1 MPGRVRVREGFNI
14 WPGFV
19 DALTTLLIML
29 LFVLTV
35 FTAMQVFLGDVLTGR
50 DKTITQ
56 LSSQREQLTKQL
68 AEETALMEQARHDIA
83 GLRDRLSATTAQRE
97 ALERERT
104 SLQSRVAGLERDKN
118 ALEAEKADAERRI
131 AGLETE
137 KSALQS
143 QKTEAERKIAAL
155 ESEKSTLQSQK
166 TDAERRIATLDREKT
181 DLIARVTGLDREKL
195 AALARIAAL
204 ERQGADDRRA
214 AEADR
219 SRSAAEK
226 SELERRLEALE
237 AQRGAE
243 EAEKRRLA
251 GDKSDLER
259 RIAALET
266 QRRAEEAEKTRIAG
280 EKTDLERRLEALE
293 ARRRAEEDAGKR
305 VAAEKQSVEQRLAQ
319 LERDLDALRRE
330 RDRLQAALL
339 VEEKATGDQKR
350 LTDTQAA
357 EIALLNRQMAALRTQ
372 LGAIEEAL
380 KVAEAKSATQKVEIE
395 DLGRR
400 LNLALASQVQELQ
413 RYRSEFFGRLREIL
427 GDRPDI
433 RVVGDRFVFQSEVL
447 FPVGSD
453 EINPAG
459 REQLAKLA
467 RTLKE
472 ISAKV
477 PRDLNWVLR
486 VDGHTDRRPI
496 VSARFPSNW
505 ELSSARAIAVVK
517 LLMAEGVP
525 ANRLV
530 AAGFGEFQPL
540 EPGEGEESFGK
551 NRRIELK
558 LTER

>member
-1 MPGRVRVREGFNI
+1 MRGRIRVREGFNI

-35 FTAMQVFLGDVLTGR
+35 FAAMQFFLGDVLTGR
-50 DKTITQ
+50 EKTITE
-56 LSSQREQLTKQL
+56 LSARMQELSRDLGLEKSKVEKAQR
-68 AEETALMEQARHDIA
+68 DIA
-83 GLRDRLSATTAQRE
+83 GLQQELRATIEQRQRLEGERDT
-97 ALERERT
+97 
-104 SLQSRVAGLERDKN
+104 LQGRVAGLEREKST
-118 ALEAEKADAERRI
+118 LESQKAEAERRI
-131 AGLETE
+131 
-137 KSALQS
+137 
-143 QKTEAERKIAAL
+143 IV
-155 ESEKSTLQSQK
+155 
-166 TDAERRIATLDREKT
+166 LDKDKA
-181 DLIARVTGLDREKL
+181 DLIARIAGLDREKL
-195 AALARIAAL
+195 EALARIAGL
-204 ERQGADDRRA
+204 ERQGAEERRA

-219 SRSAAEK
+219 SKSA
-226 SELERRLEALE
+226 SE
-237 AQRGAE
+237 
-243 EAEKRRLA
+243 
-251 GDKSDLER
+251 KSDLER
-259 RIAALET
+259 RI
-266 QRRAEEAEKTRIAG
+266 
-280 EKTDLERRLEALE
+280 EALE
-293 ARRRAEEDAGKR
+293 ARRRAEETEKGRIAGEKTELERRLESLEARRRAEEDAAR
-305 VAAEKQSVEQRLAQ
+305 RLATEKQTVEQRLAQ

-330 RDRLQAALL
+330 RDRLAAALL
-339 VEEKATGDQKR
+339 VEEKAVGDQKR
-350 LTDTQAA
+350 LTDAQAG
-357 EIALLNRQMAALRTQ
+357 EIALLNRQMAALRQQ
-372 LGAIEEAL
+372 LAAIEEAL
-380 KVAEAKSATQKVEIE
+380 KTSEAKTSTQKIEIE

-400 LNLALASQVQELQ
+400 LNIALASQVQELQ
-413 RYRSEFFGRLREIL
+413 RYRSEFFGKLREIL

-453 EINPAG
+453 EIGPAG

-477 PRDLNWVLR
+477 PTELNWVLR

-505 ELSSARAIAVVK
+505 ELSSARAIAVVRI
-517 LLMAEGVP
+517 LMAEGVP

-540 EPGEGEESFGK
+540 EPGEGEESYGK

>member
-1 MPGRVRVREGFNI
+1 MRGRIRAREGFNI

-35 FTAMQVFLGDVLTGR
+35 FTAMQVFLGDVLSGR

-56 LSSQREQLTKQL
+56 LATQKDDLTKQL
-68 AEETALMEQARHDIA
+68 AEETARMEQARRDIV
-83 GLRDRLSATTAQRE
+83 GLRDRLSATIAQRE
-97 ALERERT
+97 QLEREREA
-104 SLQSRVAGLERDKN
+104 LQGRVAGLEREKST
-118 ALEAEKADAERRI
+118 LETEKAAAERRI
-131 AGLETE
+131 AGLESE

-143 QKTEAERKIAAL
+143 QKAE
-155 ESEKSTLQSQK
+155 
-166 TDAERRIATLDREKT
+166 AERRIVVLDKDKA
-181 DLIARVTGLDREKL
+181 DLITRIAGLDRDKL

-204 ERQGADDRRA
+204 EREGAEDRRT

-219 SRSAAEK
+219 TRSAAEK
-226 SELERRLEALE
+226 SEF
-237 AQRGAE
+237 
-243 EAEKRRLA
+243 
-251 GDKSDLER
+251 
-259 RIAALET
+259 
-266 QRRAEEAEKTRIAG
+266 
-280 EKTDLERRLEALE
+280 ERRLEALE
-293 ARRRAEEDAGKR
+293 ARRRAEEAEKGRIAGEKTELERRLEALEARRRAQEDAGKR
-305 VAAEKQSVEQRLAQ
+305 LAAEKQSVEQRLAQ

-339 VEEKATGDQKR
+339 VEEKSVGDQKR
-350 LTDTQAA
+350 LSDEQAA
-357 EIALLNRQMAALRTQ
+357 EIALLNRQMAALRSQ

-380 KVAEAKSATQKVEIE
+380 KTAEARTTTQKVEIE

-447 FPVGSD
+447 FAVGSD

-477 PRDLNWVLR
+477 PSELNWVLR

-517 LLMAEGVP
+517 ILMAEGVP

>member
-19 DALTTLLIML
+19 DALATLLIML

-50 DKTITQ
+50 DKTISQ
-56 LSSQREQLTKQL
+56 LSTERERLTKQL
-68 AEETALMEQARHDIA
+68 AEEAARVAQARRDIA
-83 GLRDRLSATTAQRE
+83 GLRDRLGATIAQRE
-97 ALERERT
+97 SLEREK
-104 SLQSRVAGLERDKN
+104 G

-131 AGLETE
+131 AGLEG
-137 KSALQS
+137 
-143 QKTEAERKIAAL
+143 
-155 ESEKSTLQSQK
+155 EKSTLQSQK
-166 TDAERRIATLDREKT
+166 AEAERKIAQLEREKSTLQSQKADAERRIASLDKEKT

-204 ERQGADDRRA
+204 ERRSAEDRRA

-219 SRSAAEK
+219 TRSAAEK
-226 SELERRLEALE
+226 SDLERRLESLE

-251 GDKSDLER
+251 VDKSDLER
-259 RIAALET
+259 RLAALEA

-280 EKTDLERRLEALE
+280 EKTELERRLEALE
-293 ARRRAEEDAGKR
+293 ARRRAEEDAGR
-305 VAAEKQSVEQRLAQ
+305 RLAAEKQSVEQRLAA
-319 LERDLDALRRE
+319 LERDLDTLRRE

-339 VEEKATGDQKR
+339 VEEEAVGDEKR
-350 LTDTQAA
+350 LTDAQAA
-357 EIALLNRQMAALRTQ
+357 EIALLNRQMAALRSQ

-380 KVAEAKSATQKVEIE
+380 KASEARTATQKIEIE

-427 GDRPDI
+427 GERPDI

-477 PRDLNWVLR
+477 PPDLNWVLR

-505 ELSSARAIAVVK
+505 ELSSARAIAVVR
-517 LLMAEGVP
+517 LLIAEGVP

-540 EPGEGEESFGK
+540 EPGEGEEAYGK

-558 LTER
+558 ITER

>member
-35 FTAMQVFLGDVLTGR
+35 FTAMQIFLGDLLVGR
-50 DKTITQ
+50 DKTISE
-56 LSSQREQLTKQL
+56 LSARMQDLARTLSIERNKVEQAQRDITSLHEELRATLQQRERL
-68 AEETALMEQARHDIA
+68 ERE
-83 GLRDRLSATTAQRE
+83 RDVLQGRLG
-97 ALERERT
+97 ALEREKST
-104 SLQSRVAGLERDKN
+104 LESQK
-118 ALEAEKADAERRI
+118 AEAERRI
-131 AGLETE
+131 VVLDKE
-137 KSALQS
+137 KADLIQ
-143 QKTEAERKIAAL
+143 
-155 ESEKSTLQSQK
+155 
-166 TDAERRIATLDREKT
+166 RITGLDREKIEALT
-181 DLIARVTGLDREKL
+181 RMAGLEREKL
-195 AALARIAAL
+195 AALARIAGL
-204 ERQGADDRRA
+204 ERQSAEQQRATEAERRS
-214 AEADR
+214 AEA
-219 SRSAAEK
+219 
-226 SELERRLEALE
+226 ER
-237 AQRGAE
+237 
-243 EAEKRRLA
+243 
-251 GDKSDLER
+251 
-259 RIAALET
+259 
-266 QRRAEEAEKTRIAG
+266 TRITG
-280 EKTDLERRLEALE
+280 EKTELERRLEALE
-293 ARRRAEEDAGKR
+293 ARRRAEEDAAKR
-305 VAAEKQSVEQRLAQ
+305 LAAEKQTTEQRLAA
-319 LERDLDALRRE
+319 LERELDALRRE

-339 VEEKATGDQKR
+339 TEGKAVGEAKR
-350 LTDTQAA
+350 LTDEQAA
-357 EIALLNRQMAALRTQ
+357 EIALLNRQMAALRQQ
-372 LGAIEEAL
+372 LAAIEEAL
-380 KVAEAKSATQKVEIE
+380 KVSESKSQSQKVEIE

-427 GDRPDI
+427 GDRPEI

-459 REQLAKLA
+459 RDQLIKLA

-477 PRDLNWVLR
+477 PGDLNWVLR

-496 VSARFPSNW
+496 VSVRFPSNW
-505 ELSSARAIAVVK
+505 ELSSARAIAVVR

-530 AAGFGEFQPL
+530 AAGFGEHQPL
-540 EPGEGEESFGK
+540 EPGEGEEAYGK

>member
-1 MPGRVRVREGFNI
+1 
-14 WPGFV
+14 
-19 DALTTLLIML
+19 
-29 LFVLTV
+29 
-35 FTAMQVFLGDVLTGR
+35 
-50 DKTITQ
+50 
-56 LSSQREQLTKQL
+56 
-68 AEETALMEQARHDIA
+68 
-83 GLRDRLSATTAQRE
+83 
-97 ALERERT
+97 
-104 SLQSRVAGLERDKN
+104 LQSQ
-118 ALEAEKADAERRI
+118 KADAERRI
-131 AGLETE
+131 AQLETE
-137 KSALQS
+137 KNALQG
-143 QKTEAERKIAAL
+143 QKDE
-155 ESEKSTLQSQK
+155 
-166 TDAERRIATLDREKT
+166 AERRIATLDTEKS
-181 DLIARVTGLDREKL
+181 DLIARVTGLDRDRL

-204 ERQGADDRRA
+204 EREGAEQRRA

-219 SRSAAEK
+219 SRGAAEK
-226 SELERRLEALE
+226 SERERRIEALE
-237 AQRGAE
+237 ARRSAE

-251 GDKSDLER
+251 GDKTDLERRLESLEARRRAEEAEKTRLAGDKTDLER
-259 RIAALET
+259 RIAALEA
-266 QRRAEEAEKTRIAG
+266 QRRAEETEKSRLAG
-280 EKTDLERRLEALE
+280 EKTELEQRLAALE
-293 ARRRAEEDAGKR
+293 ARRRAEEDAGR
-305 VAAEKQSVEQRLAQ
+305 RLASEKQSIEQRLAQ

-330 RDRLQAALL
+330 RDRLHAALL
-339 VEEKATGDQKR
+339 VEEKAVGDQKR

-357 EIALLNRQMAALRTQ
+357 EIALLNRQMAALRSQ

-380 KVAEAKSATQKVEIE
+380 KASEAKSTTQKVEIE

-477 PRDLNWVLR
+477 PRELNWVLR

>member
-1 MPGRVRVREGFNI
+1 MPGRVKVREGFNI

-35 FTAMQVFLGDVLTGR
+35 FTAMQIFLGDVLTGR

-56 LSSQREQLTKQL
+56 LTTQKDDLAKQI
-68 AEETALMEQARHDIA
+68 AEEQRRMAEARRDIA
-83 GLRDRLSATTAQRE
+83 GLRERLRLTIAERE
-97 ALERERT
+97 GLERER
-104 SLQSRVAGLERDKN
+104 SELQG
-118 ALEAEKADAERRI
+118 RI
-131 AGLETE
+131 AGLERE
-137 KSALQS
+137 K
-143 QKTEAERKIAAL
+143 AAL
-155 ESEKSTLQSQK
+155 ERQKADADRRIVVLDKEKSDLIT
-166 TDAERRIATLDREKT
+166 RIA
-181 DLIARVTGLDREKL
+181 GLDREKL

-204 ERQGADDRRA
+204 EQQ
-214 AEADR
+214 
-219 SRSAAEK
+219 SAAERERAAGEK
-226 SELERRLEALE
+226 SDLERRLDALEARRRAEESEKTRLSGEKTELERRLE
-237 AQRGAE
+237 
-243 EAEKRRLA
+243 
-251 GDKSDLER
+251 S
-259 RIAALET
+259 
-266 QRRAEEAEKTRIAG
+266 
-280 EKTDLERRLEALE
+280 LE

-305 VAAEKQSVEQRLAQ
+305 LASEKQSVEQRLAQ
-319 LERDLDALRRE
+319 LERDFDALRRE

-339 VEEKATGDQKR
+339 VQDKAVGDQKR
-350 LTDTQAA
+350 LTDEQAA
-357 EIALLNRQMAALRTQ
+357 EIVLLNRQMAALRTQ
-372 LGAIEEAL
+372 LAAIEEAL
-380 KVAEAKSATQKVEIE
+380 KASEAKTSTQKIEIE

-413 RYRSEFFGRLREIL
+413 RYRSEFFGKLREIL
-427 GDRPDI
+427 GDHPDI

-459 REQLAKLA
+459 REQIVKLA

-472 ISAKV
+472 ISGKV
-477 PRDLNWVLR
+477 PTELNWVLR

-496 VSARFPSNW
+496 TRGRFASNW
-505 ELSSARAIAVVK
+505 ELSSGRAIAVVR

-540 EPGEGEESFGK
+540 EPGETEEAYGK

-558 LTER
+558 ITER

>member
-1 MPGRVRVREGFNI
+1 
-14 WPGFV
+14 
-19 DALTTLLIML
+19 
-29 LFVLTV
+29 
-35 FTAMQVFLGDVLTGR
+35 
-50 DKTITQ
+50 
-56 LSSQREQLTKQL
+56 
-68 AEETALMEQARHDIA
+68 
-83 GLRDRLSATTAQRE
+83 
-97 ALERERT
+97 ER
-104 SLQSRVAGLERDKN
+104 
-118 ALEAEKADAERRI
+118 
-131 AGLETE
+131 
-137 KSALQS
+137 
-143 QKTEAERKIAAL
+143 
-155 ESEKSTLQSQK
+155 
-166 TDAERRIATLDREKT
+166 
-181 DLIARVTGLDREKL
+181 L

-204 ERQGADDRRA
+204 ERDGAEQRRA

-219 SRSAAEK
+219 ARGAAEK
-226 SELERRLEALE
+226 SELERRIAALE
-237 AQRGAE
+237 AQR
-243 EAEKRRLA
+243 
-251 GDKSDLER
+251 
-259 RIAALET
+259 
-266 QRRAEEAEKTRIAG
+266 RAEESEKSRLAG
-280 EKTDLERRLEALE
+280 EKTELEQRLAALE
-293 ARRRAEEDAGKR
+293 ARRRAEEDAGR
-305 VAAEKQSVEQRLAQ
+305 RLAGEKQSVEQRLAV
-319 LERDLDALRRE
+319 LERDLDAMRRE

-339 VEEKATGDQKR
+339 AEEKTAGDQKR
-350 LTDTQAA
+350 LTDAQAA
-357 EIALLNRQMAALRTQ
+357 ELALLNRQMAALRAQ

-380 KVAEAKSATQKVEIE
+380 KAAEAKSATQKVEIE

-467 RTLKE
+467 RTLKD

-517 LLMAEGVP
+517 ILMAEGVP

-540 EPGEGEESFGK
+540 EPGESEDSFGK

>member
-1 MPGRVRVREGFNI
+1 MPGRVKVREGFNI

-35 FTAMQVFLGDVLTGR
+35 FTAMQIFLGDVLTGR

-56 LSSQREQLTKQL
+56 LTAQKDDLAKQI
-68 AEETALMEQARHDIA
+68 AEEQRRMAEARRDIA
-83 GLRDRLSATTAQRE
+83 GLREQLRFTIAERE
-97 ALERERT
+97 GLERER
-104 SLQSRVAGLERDKN
+104 SELQS
-118 ALEAEKADAERRI
+118 RI
-131 AGLETE
+131 AGLE
-137 KSALQS
+137 
-143 QKTEAERKIAAL
+143 R
-155 ESEKSTLQSQK
+155 EKSTLESQK
-166 TDAERRIATLDREKT
+166 ADADRRIVVLDKEKT
-181 DLIARVTGLDREKL
+181 DLITRIAGLDRDKL

-204 ERQGADDRRA
+204 EQQ
-214 AEADR
+214 
-219 SRSAAEK
+219 SAAE
-226 SELERRLEALE
+226 R
-237 AQRGAE
+237 QRA
-243 EAEKRRLA
+243 A
-251 GDKSDLER
+251 GEKSDLER
-259 RIAALET
+259 RLDALEAR
-266 QRRAEEAEKTRIAG
+266 RRAEEQEKTRLSG
-280 EKTDLERRLEALE
+280 EKTELERRLEALE

-305 VAAEKQSVEQRLAQ
+305 LASEKQSVEQRLAQ

-330 RDRLQAALL
+330 RDRLHAALL
-339 VEEKATGDQKR
+339 VQDKAVGDQKR
-350 LTDTQAA
+350 LTDEQAA
-357 EIALLNRQMAALRTQ
+357 EIVLLNRQMAALRSQ
-372 LGAIEEAL
+372 LAAIEEAL
-380 KVAEAKSATQKVEIE
+380 KASEAKSATQKFEIE

-413 RYRSEFFGRLREIL
+413 RYRSEFFGKLREIL
-427 GDRPDI
+427 GDHPDI

-459 REQLAKLA
+459 REQIVKLA

-477 PRDLNWVLR
+477 PTELNWVLR

-496 VSARFPSNW
+496 TRGRFASNW
-505 ELSSARAIAVVK
+505 ELSSGRAIAVVR
-517 LLMAEGVP
+517 LLIAEGVP

-540 EPGEGEESFGK
+540 ESGESEESYGK

-558 LTER
+558 ITER